1 LRDHETNFSAQH
13 PPTKKEARIPQAD
26 VLAGRTD
33 RVEAAPRQGPQAPL
47 GVTPGPEAAAKRR
60 YPKQARLCAQ
70 KDIDRV
76 FRDGRYRR
84 LGTLH
89 AKVLANGLPGSR
101 FLVSV
106 KRKIGKAHQRNRLR
120 RLVREA
126 IRLNRPQLQG
136 GYDVCFFLTSAP
148 ERPSLAALEAE
159 VRKLFRELSQSQST
173 DKQA

>member
-1 LRDHETNFSAQH
+1 M
-13 PPTKKEARIPQAD
+13 
-26 VLAGRTD
+26 
-33 RVEAAPRQGPQAPL
+33 
-47 GVTPGPEAAAKRR
+47 
-60 YPKQARLCAQ
+60 
-70 KDIDRV
+70 
-76 FRDGRYRR
+76 
-84 LGTLH
+84 GTLH

-126 IRLNRPQLQG
+126 IRLNRAQLQG
-136 GYDVCFFLTSAP
+136 SYDVCFFLTSAP

-173 DKQA
+173 DERA